1 MVSDNLKA
9 LYEKLPSDVKLVA
22 VSKFHP
28 VSRLME
34 AYDAG
39 QRRFGE
45 NRPQELAQKVPQM
58 PSDVEWHFI
67 GHLQTNKLKLVLPYV
82 SLVQSVDSF
91 HLLEA
96 IDKWGRDNGK
106 VVDILLELHLGAEE
120 TKHGFSEEDILL
132 CCGRTPS
139 ETLRSLRD
147 LRPSHK
153 WAPPASRR
161 FVSTPEAPGQGAF
174 ALRGVPRVAQVSEGA
189 LPPLE
194 NVRIRGLMGMAT
206 NTEDEGVIEADFA
219 RIEALFKRIRAEHP
233 ELADSFTELSIG
245 MSGDW
250 PIAVRHGATMVRI
263 GTDIF
268 GAREY

>member
-9 LYEKLPSDVKLVA
+9 LYEKLPSAVKLVA

-34 AYDAG
+34 AYNAG
-39 QRRFGE
+39 QRVFGE

-58 PSDVEWHFI
+58 P
-67 GHLQTNKLKLVLPYV
+67 YV
-82 SLVQSVDSF
+82 SLVQSVDSL

-96 IDKWGRDNGK
+96 IDKWGRENGR
-106 VVDILLELHLGAEE
+106 VIDVLLELHLGAEE
-120 TKHGFSEEDILL
+120 TKHGFSEADIDYVIS
-132 CCGRTPS
+132 S
-139 ETLRSLRD
+139 EVEK
-147 LRPSHK
+147 SH
-153 WAPPASRR
+153 
-161 FVSTPEAPGQGAF
+161 
-174 ALRGVPRVAQVSEGA
+174 
-189 LPPLE
+189 
-194 NVRIRGLMGMAT
+194 VRIRGLMGMAT

-219 RIEALFKRIRAEHP
+219 RIEALFKRIRTEHP
-233 ELADSFTELSIG
+233 ELAETFTELSIG

-268 GAREY
+268 GEREY

>member
-9 LYEKLPSDVKLVA
+9 LYEKLPSAVKLVA

-34 AYDAG
+34 AYEAG
-39 QRRFGE
+39 QRVFGE

-82 SLVQSVDSF
+82 SLVQSVDSL
-91 HLLEA
+91 HLLDA

-106 VVDILLELHLGAEE
+106 TIDVLLELHLGAEE
-120 TKHGFSEEDILL
+120 TKHGFSEDEILML
-132 CCGRTPS
+132 LNSGSTPS
-139 ETLRSLRD
+139 ENLRSLRD

-153 WAPPASRR
+153 WAPPSN
-161 FVSTPEAPGQGAF
+161 
-174 ALRGVPRVAQVSEGA
+174 VPRVAQFSEGV
-189 LPPLE
+189 LPPQSI
-194 NVRIRGLMGMAT
+194 RIRGLMGMAT

-219 RIEALFKRIRAEHP
+219 RIEALFQRIRAEHP
-233 ELADSFTELSIG
+233 ELRDTFTELSIG

-268 GAREY
+268 GEREY

>member
-1 MVSDNLKA
+1 MVGDNLKT
-9 LYEKLPSDVKLVA
+9 LYEKLPSAVKLVA

-39 QRRFGE
+39 QRVFGE

-58 PSDVEWHFI
+58 PADVEWHFI

-82 SLVQSVDSF
+82 SLVQSVDSL

-96 IDKWGRDNGK
+96 IDKWGRDNSR
-106 VVDILLELHLGAEE
+106 VIDVLLELHLGAEE
-120 TKHGFSEEDILL
+120 TKHGFSEEEIMSIVHIAGEGIHPETVAVRPLPPQAAGPSLL
-132 CCGRTPS
+132 CGRGWPQVSGRTPS
-139 ETLRSLRD
+139 
-147 LRPSHK
+147 
-153 WAPPASRR
+153 PAGDKP
-161 FVSTPEAPGQGAF
+161 TM
-174 ALRGVPRVAQVSEGA
+174 
-189 LPPLE
+189 E

-206 NTEDEGVIEADFA
+206 NTEDEGVIEADFG

-233 ELADSFTELSIG
+233 KLTDTFTELSIG

-268 GAREY
+268 GEREY

>member
-9 LYEKLPSDVKLVA
+9 LYEKLPSAVKLVA

-28 VSRLME
+28 VERLME

-39 QRRFGE
+39 QRVFGE
-45 NRPQELAQKVPQM
+45 NRPQELAAKVPQM
-58 PSDVEWHFI
+58 PANVEWHFI

-82 SLVQSVDSF
+82 SLVQSVDSL

-96 IDKWGRDNGK
+96 IDKWGREHGRVID
-106 VVDILLELHLGAEE
+106 VLLELHLGAEE
-120 TKHGFSEEDILL
+120 TKHGFNEEEILNL
-132 CCGRTPS
+132 LLRYGGSTPS
-139 ETLRSLRD
+139 ETCATLGSLEGGAHLWEGRRSRSD
-147 LRPSHK
+147 
-153 WAPPASRR
+153 RR
-161 FVSTPEAPGQGAF
+161 
-174 ALRGVPRVAQVSEGA
+174 VSEGV
-189 LPPLE
+189 LPE
-194 NVRIRGLMGMAT
+194 YRNIQIRGLMGMAT
-206 NTEDEGVIEADFA
+206 NTEDEGVIEADFG
-219 RIEALFKRIRAEHP
+219 RIEALYKRIREEYP
-233 ELADSFTELSIG
+233 ELRETFTELSIG